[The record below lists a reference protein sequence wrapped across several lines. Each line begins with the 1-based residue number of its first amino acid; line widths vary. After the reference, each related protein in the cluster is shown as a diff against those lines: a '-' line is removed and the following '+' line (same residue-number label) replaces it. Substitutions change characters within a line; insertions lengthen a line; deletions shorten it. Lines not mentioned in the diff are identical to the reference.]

1 MTRSPQVWGPLG
13 VCLEWA
19 CKEVLAPLTV
29 QHTRDTGIRARWMK
43 LLLKC
48 EQDRSVGQK
57 RGHKHLGVK
66 MPGLCDTGALPWG
79 EALECGDKAPSIAS
93 LHR

>member
-1 MTRSPQVWGPLG
+1 MIYQLALKKLFNFCYVYMDVSVLG
-13 VCLEWA
+13 VCAHE
-19 CKEVLAPLTV
+19 TV
-29 QHTRDTGIRARWMK
+29 PF
-43 LLLKC
+43 
-48 EQDRSVGQK
+48 VGQK